1 MQRLFLP
8 LIVISVSIIGMVG
21 CATTSKLSTANN
33 VSVAKLDVGTI
44 KVNLTQKYNNPTFY
58 SQAEIEQYLNQC
70 MTSALTKQG
79 KYQPNAPAHLNLT
92 VDYKRVY
99 AGEAFGMK
107 KSIGNPWVGY
117 RYQIVSNQQVLQQQQ
132 KENLIATAGFLDS
145 MNYTGKTDKE
155 DEDKYLN
162 AICQHVAHEI
172 K

>member
-1 MQRLFLP
+1 MA
-8 LIVISVSIIGMVG
+8 G
-21 CATTSKLSTANN
+21 CATTPALSTANN
-33 VSVAKLDVGTI
+33 ISVAKLDIGAI
-44 KVNLTQKYNNPTFY
+44 KVNLTQKYDNPTFY

-79 KYQPNAPAHLNLT
+79 KYQLNAPAHLNLT

-117 RYQIVSNQQVLQQQQ
+117 HYQIVSNQQVLQQQQ
-132 KENLIATAGFLDS
+132 KEDLIATAGLLDA
-145 MNYTGKTDKE
+145 MNYTGKTNKE
-155 DEDKYLN
+155 DENKYLD
-162 AICQHVAHEI
+162 AICQHVANEI